1 MTTLKELK
9 EELAQIQDEH
19 AKNRK
24 KAEIAA
30 LTASADNE
38 IRLAQR
44 NIGYNVREWTV
55 EVIIQKYGDNIEN
68 DKNELF
74 IPDYQRDYKWDTKTA
89 SRFIESI
96 LLDFPIPY
104 LYIAD
109 VFNEDPELDG
119 RVEIIDGSQRLR
131 SIYYFWNDQFELKD
145 LKELKSLEGF
155 KFSDLLASRQ
165 RRFLRASLRFIEL
178 KGDVEEQHR
187 RDLFERINSGVKR
200 LEAMEVRHGSDA
212 ATSMFYKD
220 VVTPCSTNSLFSQLA
235 PLSDR
240 KRSNGDHRELVLR
253 FFAYLNDLENY
264 KGFVRPFIDN
274 YLNEQAAAVTT
285 QQDVDN
291 FKHDFEMMLA
301 FVATH
306 FPIGFKKTATSKTTP
321 RARYEAIAVGTAL
334 ALKTNPQLQSPAVP
348 VGEWLFEEEFET
360 LVTAD
365 SANNTSQLKNR
376 IFYVKN
382 KLLGI

>member
-1 MTTLKELK
+1 MSTLKELK
-9 EELAQIQDEH
+9 DELEQIQDDT
-19 AKNRK
+19 AKTRK

-30 LTASADNE
+30 LVASADNE

-55 EVIIQKYGDNIEN
+55 EVIVQKYGDNLES

-74 IPDYQRDYKWDTKTA
+74 IPDYQRDYKWDVKTA

-119 RVEIIDGSQRLR
+119 RVEIIDGSQRIR
-131 SIYYFWNDQFELKD
+131 SIYYFWNNEFELKD

-155 KFSDLLASRQ
+155 KFSDLMASRQ

-212 ATSMFYKD
+212 AASVFYRD
-220 VVTPCSTNSLFSQLA
+220 VVSPCSTNELFARLA

-253 FFAYLNDLENY
+253 FFAYLNDLDNY
-264 KGFVRPFIDN
+264 KGFVAPFIDN
-274 YLNEQAAAVTT
+274 YLNVQAESVKE
-285 QQDVDN
+285 QDVDN
-291 FKHDFEMMLA
+291 FINDFESMLA
-301 FVATH
+301 FVGTH
-306 FPIGFKKTATSKTTP
+306 FPMGFKKTPTSKTTP

-334 ALKTNPQLQSPAVP
+334 ALKANPQLQAPVIP
-348 VGEWLFEEEFET
+348 VGDWIFEEEFEAI
-360 LVTAD
+360 VTAD

>member
-119 RVEIIDGSQRLR
+119 RVEIIDGSQRIR

-274 YLNEQAAAVTT
+274 YLNKQAAAVTT

>member
-1 MTTLKELK
+1 MTTLKELN
-9 EELAQIQDEH
+9 EELKQLTDDGD
-19 AKNRK
+19 KTRK

-30 LTASADNE
+30 LVAKADND

-44 NIGYNVREWTV
+44 NIGYNVREWTA
-55 EVIIQKYGDNIEN
+55 EVIVQKYGEN
-68 DKNELF
+68 LDIDANELF
-74 IPDYQRDYKWDTKTA
+74 IPDYQRDYKWDVKTA

-119 RVEIIDGSQRLR
+119 RVEIIDGSQRIR
-131 SIYYFWNDQFELKD
+131 AIHYFWNNEFELKD

-212 ATSMFYKD
+212 AASIFYRD
-220 VVTPCSTNSLFSQLA
+220 VISPCSVNPLFSQLA

-253 FFAYLNDLENY
+253 FFAYLNDLDNY
-264 KGFVRPFIDN
+264 KGFVAPFIDQYMN
-274 YLNEQAAAVTT
+274 TQANQVT
-285 QQDVDN
+285 QQNVSSYTDE
-291 FKHDFEMMLA
+291 FEKMLQ
-301 FVATH
+301 FVNAH
-306 FPIGFKKTATSKTTP
+306 FPMGFKKTPTSKTTP

-334 ALKTNPQLQSPAVP
+334 ALRSNPQLLEPAQP
-348 VGEWLFEEEFET
+348 ISDWLFEAEFEGI
-360 LVTAD
+360 VTAD
-365 SANNTSQLKNR
+365 SANNTTQLKNR
-376 IFYVKN
+376 IFYVRD
-382 KLLGI
+382 KLLGV

>member
-9 EELAQIQDEH
+9 DELKQLTDETDK
-19 AKNRK
+19 ARK

-30 LTASADNE
+30 LVAKADND
-38 IRLAQR
+38 IRLSQR

-55 EVIIQKYGDNIEN
+55 EVIVQKYGDNLGLE
-68 DKNELF
+68 KNELF
-74 IPDYQRDYKWDTKTA
+74 IPDYQRDYKWDVKTA

-96 LLDFPIPY
+96 ILDFPIPY

-109 VFNEDPELDG
+109 VFNQDPELDG
-119 RVEIIDGSQRLR
+119 RVEIIDGSQRIR
-131 SIYYFWNDQFELKD
+131 AIYYFWNNEFELKD
-145 LKELKSLEGF
+145 LKELTALEGF

-212 ATSMFYKD
+212 ATSIFYRN
-220 VVTPCSTNSLFSQLA
+220 VISPCSVNHLFSELA

-253 FFAYLNDLENY
+253 FFAYLNNLENY
-264 KGFVRPFIDN
+264 KGFVAPFIDE
-274 YLNEQAAAVTT
+274 YLNEQAISITE
-285 QQDVDN
+285 QDAISYIDEFVR
-291 FKHDFEMMLA
+291 MLNY
-301 FVATH
+301 VNLY
-306 FPIGFKKTATSKTTP
+306 FPMGFKKTPTSKTTP
-321 RARYEAIAVGTAL
+321 RARYEAIAVGVAL
-334 ALKTNPQLQSPAVP
+334 AIRANAQLAEPAEP
-348 VGEWLFEEEFET
+348 IADWLFNEEFESI
-360 LVTAD
+360 VTAD
-365 SANNTSQLKNR
+365 SANNTTQLKTR
-376 IFYVKN
+376 IFYVRD
-382 KLLGI
+382 KLLGV

>member
-9 EELAQIQDEH
+9 EELEQIQDENT
-19 AKNRK
+19 KNRK

-30 LTASADNE
+30 LVASADND

-55 EVIIQKYGDNIEN
+55 EVIVQKYGDNLDI

-74 IPDYQRDYKWDTKTA
+74 IPDYQRDYKWDIKTA

-119 RVEIIDGSQRLR
+119 RVEIIDGSQRIR

-145 LKELKSLEGF
+145 LKELKCLEGF

-212 ATSMFYKD
+212 AASIFYRD
-220 VVTPCSTNSLFSQLA
+220 VVTPCSTNPLFGRLA

-253 FFAYLNDLENY
+253 FFAYLNDLDNY
-264 KGFVRPFIDN
+264 KGFVAPFIDN
-274 YLNEQAAAVTT
+274 YLNIQAENVN
-285 QQDVDN
+285 QQDVDT
-291 FKHDFEMMLA
+291 FKHDFESMLT
-301 FVATH
+301 FVDAH
-306 FPIGFKKTATSKTTP
+306 FPMGFKKTPTSKTTP

-334 ALKTNPQLQSPAVP
+334 ALKTNPQLQEPAIP
-348 VGEWLFEEEFET
+348 VGDWLFGEEFET
-360 LVTAD
+360 IVTAD

-376 IFYVKN
+376 IFYVKD

>member
-9 EELAQIQDEH
+9 EELDQLVDDN

-24 KAEIAA
+24 KAEIAT
-30 LTASADNE
+30 LVASADND

-55 EVIIQKYGDNIEN
+55 ELIVQKYGDNLQY

-74 IPDYQRDYKWDTKTA
+74 IPDYQRDYKWDVKTA

-119 RVEIIDGSQRLR
+119 RVEIIDGSQRIR
-131 SIYYFWNDQFELKD
+131 SIYYFWKDQFELKD

-212 ATSMFYKD
+212 AASIFYRD
-220 VVTPCSTNSLFSQLA
+220 IVTPCSTNQLFSRLA

-253 FFAYLNDLENY
+253 FFAYLNDLDNY
-264 KGFVRPFIDN
+264 KGFVAPFIDN
-274 YLNEQAAAVTT
+274 YLNVQAETVTE
-285 QQDVDN
+285 QDVDN
-291 FKHDFEMMLA
+291 FNNEFESMLA
-301 FVATH
+301 FVDTH
-306 FPIGFKKTATSKTTP
+306 FPMGFKKTATSKTTP

-334 ALKTNPQLQSPAVP
+334 ALRANPQLQAPIIP
-348 VGEWLFEEEFET
+348 VGDWLFDEEFEAI
-360 LVTAD
+360 VTAD

>member
-1 MTTLKELK
+1 MV
-9 EELAQIQDEH
+9 
-19 AKNRK
+19 
-24 KAEIAA
+24 
-30 LTASADNE
+30 ASADNE

-55 EVIIQKYGDNIEN
+55 EVIVQKYGDNLKS

-74 IPDYQRDYKWDTKTA
+74 IPDYQRDYKWDVKTA

-119 RVEIIDGSQRLR
+119 RVEIIDGSQRIR
-131 SIYYFWNDQFELKD
+131 SIYYFWNNEFELKD

-155 KFSDLLASRQ
+155 KFSDLMASRQ

-212 ATSMFYKD
+212 AASVFYRD
-220 VVTPCSTNSLFSQLA
+220 VVSPCSTNELFARLA

-253 FFAYLNDLENY
+253 FFAYLNDLDNY
-264 KGFVRPFIDN
+264 KGFVAPFIDN
-274 YLNEQAAAVTT
+274 YLNVQAEAVKE
-285 QQDVDN
+285 QDVDN
-291 FKHDFEMMLA
+291 FINDFESMLA
-301 FVATH
+301 FVETH
-306 FPIGFKKTATSKTTP
+306 FPMGFKKTPTSKTTP

-334 ALKTNPQLQSPAVP
+334 ALKANPQLQAPAIP
-348 VGEWLFEEEFET
+348 VGDWLFEEEFEAI
-360 LVTAD
+360 VTAD

-376 IFYVKN
+376 IFYVRN

>member
-1 MTTLKELK
+1 MTTLKQLKDELK
-9 EELAQIQDEH
+9 QQIDESG
-19 AKNRK
+19 KSRK
-24 KAEIAA
+24 LAEITSF
-30 LTASADNE
+30 TAQADNE

-55 EVIIQKYGDNIEN
+55 EVVLQKFSEN
-68 DKNELF
+68 LDLDKNELF
-74 IPDYQRDYKWDTKTA
+74 IPDYQRDYKWDSKTA

-109 VFNEDPELDG
+109 VVNEDPELDG
-119 RVEIIDGSQRLR
+119 RVEIIDGSQRIR
-131 SIYYFWNDQFELKD
+131 SIYYFWNDEFELQD
-145 LKELKSLEGF
+145 LKELKCLEGF

-212 ATSMFYKD
+212 AASVFYKK
-220 VVTPCSTNSLFSQLA
+220 VVTPCSENNLFAELA

-253 FFAYLNDLENY
+253 FFAYLNNLENY
-264 KGFVRPFIDN
+264 KGFVAPFIDD
-274 YLNEQAAAVTT
+274 YLNNQARDVT
-285 QQDVDN
+285 DHNVKSYLDEFDHMLN
-291 FKHDFEMMLA
+291 F
-301 FVATH
+301 VNTH
-306 FPIGFKKTATSKTTP
+306 FPMGFKKTPTSKTTP
-321 RARYEAIAVGTAL
+321 RARYEAIAVGAAL
-334 ALKTNPQLQSPAVP
+334 ALRENPHLTAP
-348 VGEWLFEEEFET
+348 VYPVSEWLFDKEFEAT
-360 LVTAD
+360 VTAD
-365 SANNTSQLKNR
+365 SANNSSQLKNR
-376 IFYVKN
+376 IFYVRD
-382 KLLGI
+382 KLLGV

>member
-1 MTTLKELK
+1 MPTLKELK
-9 EELAQIQDEH
+9 DELEQIHDDT
-19 AKNRK
+19 AKTRK

-30 LTASADNE
+30 LVASADNE

-55 EVIIQKYGDNIEN
+55 EVIVQKYGDNLKS

-74 IPDYQRDYKWDTKTA
+74 IPDYQRDYKWDVKTA

-119 RVEIIDGSQRLR
+119 RVEIIDGSQRIR
-131 SIYYFWNDQFELKD
+131 SIYYFWNNEFELKD

-155 KFSDLLASRQ
+155 KFSDLMASRQ

-212 ATSMFYKD
+212 AASVFYRD
-220 VVTPCSTNSLFSQLA
+220 VVSPCSTNELFARLA

-253 FFAYLNDLENY
+253 FFAYLNDLDNY
-264 KGFVRPFIDN
+264 KGFVAPFIDN
-274 YLNEQAAAVTT
+274 YLNVQAEAVKE
-285 QQDVDN
+285 QDVDTFIN
-291 FKHDFEMMLA
+291 DFESMLD
-301 FVATH
+301 FVGTH
-306 FPIGFKKTATSKTTP
+306 FPMGFKKTPTSKTTP

-334 ALKTNPQLQSPAVP
+334 ALKANPQLQAPAIP
-348 VGEWLFEEEFET
+348 VGDWLFEEEFEAI
-360 LVTAD
+360 VTAD

>member
-119 RVEIIDGSQRLR
+119 RVEIIDGSQRIR

-264 KGFVRPFIDN
+264 KGFV
-274 YLNEQAAAVTT
+274 
-285 QQDVDN
+285 
-291 FKHDFEMMLA
+291 
-301 FVATH
+301 
-306 FPIGFKKTATSKTTP
+306 
-321 RARYEAIAVGTAL
+321 
-334 ALKTNPQLQSPAVP
+334 
-348 VGEWLFEEEFET
+348 
-360 LVTAD
+360 
-365 SANNTSQLKNR
+365 
-376 IFYVKN
+376 
-382 KLLGI
+382 